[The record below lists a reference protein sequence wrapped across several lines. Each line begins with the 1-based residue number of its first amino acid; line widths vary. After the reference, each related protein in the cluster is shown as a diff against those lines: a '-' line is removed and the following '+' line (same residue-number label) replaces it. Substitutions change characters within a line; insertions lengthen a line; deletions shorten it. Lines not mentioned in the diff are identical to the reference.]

1 MIKEEKP
8 DLMLNPTGVEK
19 LLLKAKEQERNRK
32 MIPVRINKITVV
44 MLSPENNNE
53 NYITK
58 LKNRYNKY

>member
-1 MIKEEKP
+1 MIKEDKP
-8 DLMLNPTGVEK
+8 DLKDNPTGADR
-19 LLLKAKEQERNRK
+19 LLVIAKEQEGNREK
-32 MIPVRINKITVV
+32 IPVRINKITVV